1 MSRTQLDKNNHTDRL
16 PVSGSFSAFITH
28 IKVLSLTEAFPH
40 PPAPSRL
47 VPYKSLS
54 DPSPVYSHSIY
65 TILFVCLLFLISLPT
80 YLQVPHILLPN
91 FNCSEQ
97 CLHVVR
103 AGSRFAERK
112 KKQRNPGE
120 GPALLT
126 VFSESRQ
133 C

>member
-1 MSRTQLDKNNHTDRL
+1 M
-16 PVSGSFSAFITH
+16 SGSFSTFITH
-28 IKVLSLTEAFPH
+28 IKVLSLREAFPH

-54 DPSPVYSHSIY
+54 DPLPVYSHGIY
-65 TILFVCLLFLISLPT
+65 TILFVYLLFLISLPT
-80 YLQVPHILLPN
+80 YFQVPHFLLPN

-112 KKQRNPGE
+112 KKQRSPGE
-120 GPALLT
+120 GPVLLT
-126 VFSESRQ
+126 VFWESRQ
-133 C
+133 R